1 MKDKFK
7 LCELVSKLTY
17 SSNSSDELVQSI
29 VQNTKNNENLTLIQ
43 SNKDNKPLSD
53 KKIEGILRRKAQK

>member
-17 SSNSSDELVQSI
+17 SPNSSDELVQSI

-43 SNKDNKPLSD
+43 SNKDLKCSD
-53 KKIEGILRRKAQK
+53 DKYVGILKRKAKK